1 MGVIP
6 ARLSGLIEITPAVP
20 AWLTPLSST
29 LVHGGALH
37 LALNMLMLVWCGT
50 KVERILGLGRR
61 AHALS
66 GRRLYGRDRPVD
78 LVARVSPT
86 PMIGASGAIS
96 AVIGAFALS
105 FGQQK
110 RIVSSASLN
119 RTLNALWLLAA
130 WIVLQIMTGLLAGVQ
145 GFLLATPAHIGGFVA
160 GTAAAAAAAALALPE
175 GLGGRGG
182 ISAVAVRLEQPV
194 QVDDDI
200 FHLGIVNRALGA
212 AAPGVLRLGVA
223 VEEADEVDGVEIDE
237 IEAARVFYAAAEH
250 QMKLAH
256 GRSASRISRS
266 CEPARAVIRPCERF
280 HTPLAP
286 KPAPRRLRRR

>member
-1 MGVIP
+1 MRLPKTATIAIAILTTAAWLLTAVLGADSRAAVILGVIP

-50 KVERILGLGRR
+50 KVERILGSVGVLM
-61 AHALS
+61 
-66 GRRLYGRDRPVD
+66 LYVVGAYTAAIAQWISSP
-78 LVARVSPT
+78 VSPT

-110 RIVSSASLN
+110 RIVRSASLN

-145 GFLLATPAHIGGFVA
+145 GFLLATPAHIGGFIA
-160 GTAAAAAAAALALPE
+160 GLL
-175 GLGGRGG
+175 L
-182 ISAVAVRLEQPV
+182 Q
-194 QVDDDI
+194 
-200 FHLGIVNRALGA
+200 
-212 AAPGVLRLGVA
+212 
-223 VEEADEVDGVEIDE
+223 
-237 IEAARVFYAAAEH
+237 
-250 QMKLAH
+250 
-256 GRSASRISRS
+256 
-266 CEPARAVIRPCERF
+266 RPLLLWRYRK
-280 HTPLAP
+280 A
-286 KPAPRRLRRR
+286 

>member
-1 MGVIP
+1 MIRVPKTATIAITVLTTAAWLLTAVLGADSRAAVILGVIP

-50 KVERILGLGRR
+50 KVERILGSGGVLMLYLVG
-61 AHALS
+61 AYTAAIAQWLS
-66 GRRLYGRDRPVD
+66 SP
-78 LVARVSPT
+78 VSPT

-110 RIVSSASLN
+110 RLVSSASLN

-145 GFLLATPAHIGGFVA
+145 GFLLATPAHIGGFIA
-160 GTAAAAAAAALALPE
+160 GLL
-175 GLGGRGG
+175 L
-182 ISAVAVRLEQPV
+182 Q
-194 QVDDDI
+194 
-200 FHLGIVNRALGA
+200 
-212 AAPGVLRLGVA
+212 
-223 VEEADEVDGVEIDE
+223 
-237 IEAARVFYAAAEH
+237 
-250 QMKLAH
+250 
-256 GRSASRISRS
+256 
-266 CEPARAVIRPCERF
+266 RPLLLWRYRK
-280 HTPLAP
+280 A
-286 KPAPRRLRRR
+286 